1 MITRRVFLSSGVSMA
16 ALTASSLRLMAQ
28 ADNLS
33 TPDAL
38 IASARRL
45 AQAPYAPRRGELVPP
60 FDTLDYD
67 SFRGVRPR
75 KGTAAGLQLG
85 TQFRADLLPPGW
97 LFQDHVSITLP
108 GHDTTFSAKL
118 FDLDPTLI
126 AVPDGPIDYAGMGFS
141 GIRFQTPLNEPDIW
155 DEVLVLQGASYFR
168 ALASGTAYG
177 LSARALALNTG
188 GPGIEEFPITRHITV
203 FDTAEGLHFGCLID
217 TPRASAA
224 LIATL
229 RPGRA
234 TVMDCALHLF
244 PRVPLADVGIAP
256 LTSMFQHNDLG
267 PARIDD
273 FRPAVHDSDVL
284 VIDNGA
290 GERLWRPLANP
301 AQLVLSAFSD
311 DSPRGFGLLQGPT
324 AFDRYRDAEAAYH
337 RRPSAW
343 VEPAGDWGRG
353 AVMLLEIPTENEFA
367 DNIVAFWRP
376 ERVLDTGAHK
386 FDYRLSWLAPGLP
399 AFPTAPL
406 PLVPL
411 HAASGVEPN
420 TGAAR
425 LFVLDY
431 HLDPTQGRTADDY
444 AQSVVLD
451 FGPVSGAQ
459 INGEAVYALREDP
472 SLLRVSFVLTPDADT
487 SAVELRLALRNAD
500 TSPLAPIWLYRWS
513 RRVDGK
519 V

>member
-1 MITRRVFLSSGVSMA
+1 MIKRRHF
-16 ALTASSLRLMAQ
+16 
-28 ADNLS
+28 
-33 TPDAL
+33 L
-38 IASARRL
+38 IASTSLAALSVGAWPLTAHADDLSSPDGLIAAAQRL
-45 AQAPYAPRRGELVPP
+45 STAPYAPRRGGLVPP
-60 FDTLDYD
+60 FDALDYD
-67 SFRGVRPR
+67 SFRGVRP
-75 KGTAAGLQLG
+75 KPGAAAALPLG

-97 LFQDHVSITLP
+97 LFQDHVGITLP
-108 GHDTTFSAKL
+108 GHDTTFSANL
-118 FDLDPTLI
+118 FNFDPALITL
-126 AVPDGPIDYAGMGFS
+126 PEGPIAYDGMGFS
-141 GIRFQTPLNEPDIW
+141 GIRFQTPLNDASVW

-168 ALASGTAYG
+168 ALARGTAYG

-188 GPGIEEFPITRHITV
+188 GPGVEEFPITRHISV
-203 FDTAEGLHFGCLID
+203 FDTEDGLHFGCLID

-224 LIATL
+224 LIVTL
-229 RPGRA
+229 KPGAA

-273 FRPAVHDSDVL
+273 FRPVVHDSDVL

-301 AQLVLSAFSD
+301 AELALTAYQD
-311 DSPRGFGLLQGPT
+311 ENPRGFGLLQGPT
-324 AFDRYRDAEAAYH
+324 EFDRYRDAEAAYH

-343 VEPAGDWGRG
+343 VEPVGDWGRG

-376 ERVLDTGAHK
+376 EGSLDASAHR
-386 FDYRLSWLAPGLP
+386 FDYRLSWLAPGM
-399 AFPTAPL
+399 ADFPRKADPF
-406 PLVPL
+406 VPL

-420 TGAAR
+420 TTTGR

-431 HLDPTQGRTADDY
+431 IMDPSLDLDLDIY
-444 AQSVVLD
+444 AKSVVLD
-451 FGPVSGAQ
+451 FGTVTGAEISGQTA
-459 INGEAVYALREDP
+459 YALRDDP
-472 SLLRVSFVLTPDADT
+472 RLLRVSFVLTPAPDT
-487 SAVELRLALRNAD
+487 RNAELRLSLRAAD
-500 TSPLAPIWLYRWS
+500 STPLAPVWLYRWS
-513 RRVDGK
+513 RRSDGG